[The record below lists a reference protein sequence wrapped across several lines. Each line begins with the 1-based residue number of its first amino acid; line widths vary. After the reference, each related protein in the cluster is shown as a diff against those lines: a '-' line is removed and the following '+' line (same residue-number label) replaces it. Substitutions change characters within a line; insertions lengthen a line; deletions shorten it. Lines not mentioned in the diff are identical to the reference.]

1 MIGKQVW
8 SLTPAKIILGG
19 FFLIIIT
26 GAVLLTLP
34 FASKTGE
41 ATPFIDAVFTA
52 TSATCVTGLIVHDT
66 YTYWSVFGQAVIM
79 MLVQSG
85 GMGVVTLA
93 RAMTI
98 LVGRKVGLL
107 HRYVMWESIWVC

>member
-52 TSATCVTGLIVHDT
+52 PQPPV
-66 YTYWSVFGQAVIM
+66 
-79 MLVQSG
+79 
-85 GMGVVTLA
+85 
-93 RAMTI
+93 
-98 LVGRKVGLL
+98 
-107 HRYVMWESIWVC
+107 